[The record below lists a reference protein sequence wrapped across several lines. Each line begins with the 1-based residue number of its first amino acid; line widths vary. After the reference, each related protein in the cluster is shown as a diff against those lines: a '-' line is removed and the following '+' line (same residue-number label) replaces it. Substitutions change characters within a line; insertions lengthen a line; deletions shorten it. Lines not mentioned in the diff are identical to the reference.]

1 MPLPVSDAAI
11 LQTEVGDSPGREKA
25 DSVSVA
31 QVPERLT
38 DAAQAG
44 SLGPCLLVALGH
56 DIDEIGRHGP
66 DMGEDFVDHYLIVR
80 ADVAQHVDERDAV
93 EMAVRVVADRDER
106 TFGKGLEPLRIA
118 DQEVYADVAEEG
130 ACKIGTLPLAIAVV
144 KVVDLVDRCQV
155 HQLFHKGSAPL
166 ATQLRDHFL
175 DFLYGNDRHFIS
187 LPCAGASGRSGRS
200 NGRP

>member
-1 MPLPVSDAAI
+1 
-11 LQTEVGDSPGREKA
+11 
-25 DSVSVA
+25 
-31 QVPERLT
+31 
-38 DAAQAG
+38 
-44 SLGPCLLVALGH
+44 
-56 DIDEIGRHGP
+56 
-66 DMGEDFVDHYLIVR
+66 MGQDFVDHHFVVR
-80 ADVAQHVDERDAV
+80 PDVPQHVYEQDAV
-93 EMAVRVVADRDER
+93 EMAVGVVADGDER

-118 DQEVYADVAEEG
+118 DQEVYADVAEQG
-130 ACKIGTLPLAIAVV
+130 ACKIGSLPLAIAVV

-175 DFLYGNDRHFIS
+175 DFLYSDDGHFIS